1 MKKLTAL
8 LLALVMLLSLTAC
21 GAKVDAFHS
30 YCRLTFCQ
38 FLRHPLPMRRLPL
51 LRPKTAWTPT
61 RRSPC
66 ICTALQTSLMLVLKA
81 RSTWSPA
88 SRCPVTMN

>member
-21 GAKVDAFHS
+21 GAKVDAPA
-30 YCRLTFCQ
+30 TEAA
-38 FLRHPLPMRRLPL
+38 
-51 LRPKTAWTPT
+51 TAPAPAPDEATAAPAANNGLNPT

-88 SRCPVTMN
+88 LRCPVTMN